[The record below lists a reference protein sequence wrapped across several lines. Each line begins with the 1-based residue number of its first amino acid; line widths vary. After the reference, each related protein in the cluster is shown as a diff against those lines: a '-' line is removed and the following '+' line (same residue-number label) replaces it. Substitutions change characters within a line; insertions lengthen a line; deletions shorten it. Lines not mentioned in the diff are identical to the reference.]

1 MSTNLLNLSDEEL
14 MNLDPS
20 ALEEFNLGS
29 EDEPEDEEELSEEV
43 PEEQAT
49 PEDEKEESDDEGSD
63 EEPDEKASSKDEEE
77 EEEAPEEADD
87 KGAEDDAPEEQVKEK
102 AKPAEAVIDYKS
114 EYERLLAPFKAN
126 GREVKV
132 TSVEDAVSLMQMG
145 ANYSKKM
152 AALKPNLRLM
162 KMLENSGLLSE
173 EKLSYLID
181 LEKKDPA
188 AISKLVNESGI
199 DPLDLDSEK
208 AKAYTPNSY
217 AVNDKEVALDM
228 ILDEIRETPS
238 YDRTLDVVSNKW
250 DRESKQ
256 VIANQPQLLKVINDH
271 VDRGIYDIIVK
282 EIEQERMFG
291 RLGDISDLDAYR
303 QVGDAIQARGGFA
316 NLGRQ
321 KQTTPTAPQI
331 VSPKPK
337 KAEDP
342 NIRDKRRAAGTTK
355 STSSSAPAADFNPLS
370 MSDEEFSKAANQKFL

>member
-1 MSTNLLNLSDEEL
+1 MTTNLLNLSDEEL

-20 ALEEFNLGS
+20 ALEEFNLG
-29 EDEPEDEEELSEEV
+29 PEEALDDEEEL
-43 PEEQAT
+43 
-49 PEDEKEESDDEGSD
+49 PEDTSEGLNDPKEEESSNDEGSD
-63 EEPDEKASSKDEEE
+63 EEPTEADSSEDEEGE
-77 EEEAPEEADD
+77 TSEGVEDGGAEEEAPEEQA
-87 KGAEDDAPEEQVKEK
+87 KEK
-102 AKPAEAVIDYKS
+102 AAPAEAVIDYKS

-173 EKLSYLID
+173 EKLSFLID

-199 DPLDLDSEK
+199 DPLELDSEK

-228 ILDEIRETPS
+228 VLEEIRETPS

-256 VIANQPQLLKVINDH
+256 AIANQPQLLKVINDH

-316 NLGRQ
+316 DLGRQ
-321 KQTTPTAPQI
+321 KQTTPTAP
-331 VSPKPK
+331 VVVPPKPK
-337 KAEDP
+337 KVEDLK
-342 NIRDKRRAAGTTK
+342 IRDKRRAAGTTK
-355 STSSSAPAADFNPLS
+355 STGSSTPPADFNPLS
-370 MSDEEFSKAANQKFL
+370 MSDEDFSKAANQKFL

>member
-1 MSTNLLNLSDEEL
+1 MTTNLLNLSDEEL

-20 ALEEFNLGS
+20 ALEEFNLG
-29 EDEPEDEEELSEEV
+29 PEETLDDEEELPEDTSEDQGE
-43 PEEQAT
+43 PEE
-49 PEDEKEESDDEGSD
+49 EDPSNDEGSD
-63 EEPDEKASSKDEEE
+63 EEPTEDESSEKVEDDGA
-77 EEEAPEEADD
+77 EEEAPEEQA
-87 KGAEDDAPEEQVKEK
+87 KEK
-102 AKPAEAVIDYKS
+102 AAPAEAAIDYKS

-173 EKLSYLID
+173 EKLSFLID

-199 DPLDLDSEK
+199 DPLELDSEK

-228 ILDEIRETPS
+228 VLEEIRETPS

-256 VIANQPQLLKVINDH
+256 AIANQPQLLKVINDH

-316 NLGRQ
+316 DLGRQ
-321 KQTTPTAPQI
+321 KQTTPTAP
-331 VSPKPK
+331 VVVPPKPK
-337 KAEDP
+337 KVEDP
-342 NIRDKRRAAGTTK
+342 KIRDKRRAAGTTK
-355 STSSSAPAADFNPLS
+355 STGSSAPPADFNPLS

>member
-1 MSTNLLNLSDEEL
+1 MTTNLLNLSDEEL

-20 ALEEFNLGS
+20 ALEEFNLG
-29 EDEPEDEEELSEEV
+29 PEEALDDEEELPEDTSEDQGK
-43 PEEQAT
+43 PEEEN
-49 PEDEKEESDDEGSD
+49 PSNDEGSD
-63 EEPDEKASSKDEEE
+63 EEPTEDDSSEDEESE
-77 EEEAPEEADD
+77 TSEDVEDDGAEEEAPEEQA
-87 KGAEDDAPEEQVKEK
+87 KEK
-102 AKPAEAVIDYKS
+102 AAPAEATIDYKS

-132 TSVEDAVSLMQMG
+132 ASVEDAVSLMQMG

-173 EKLSYLID
+173 EKLSFLID

-199 DPLDLDSEK
+199 DPLELDSEK

-228 ILDEIRETPS
+228 VLEEIRETPS

-256 VIANQPQLLKVINDH
+256 AIANQPQLLKVINDH

-316 NLGRQ
+316 DLGRQ
-321 KQTTPTAPQI
+321 KQTTPTAP
-331 VSPKPK
+331 VVVPPKPK
-337 KAEDP
+337 KVEDP
-342 NIRDKRRAAGTTK
+342 KIRDKRRAAGTTK
-355 STSSSAPAADFNPLS
+355 STGSSIPSADFNPLS
-370 MSDEEFSKAANQKFL
+370 MSDEDFSKAANQKFL

>member
-1 MSTNLLNLSDEEL
+1 MTTNLLNLSDEEL

-20 ALEEFNLGS
+20 ALEEFNLG
-29 EDEPEDEEELSEEV
+29 PEEVLDDEEELPEDTSEDQDE
-43 PEEQAT
+43 PEEE
-49 PEDEKEESDDEGSD
+49 EDSSNDEGSD
-63 EEPDEKASSKDEEE
+63 EEPTEDDPSEEVE
-77 EEEAPEEADD
+77 DAGAEEEAPEE
-87 KGAEDDAPEEQVKEK
+87 Q
-102 AKPAEAVIDYKS
+102 AKKQAAPAEAAIDYKS

-173 EKLSYLID
+173 EKLSFLID

-199 DPLDLDSEK
+199 DPLELDSEK

-217 AVNDKEVALDM
+217 AVNDKEVVLDM
-228 ILDEIRETPS
+228 VLEEIRETPS

-256 VIANQPQLLKVINDH
+256 AIANQPQLLKVINDH

-316 NLGRQ
+316 DLGRQ
-321 KQTTPTAPQI
+321 KQTTPNAP
-331 VSPKPK
+331 VVVPPKPK
-337 KAEDP
+337 KVEDP
-342 NIRDKRRAAGTTK
+342 KIRDKRRAAGTTK
-355 STSSSAPAADFNPLS
+355 STGSSAPPADFNPLS